1 MTYDLVLYILQVLCL
16 GWVGELLL
24 QLLDGLLRPFDL
36 AGTFLLR
43 PLEGVQLVLELLS
56 VLIL

>member
-1 MTYDLVLYILQVLCL
+1 MTYDLVLYVLQVLRL
-16 GWVGELLL
+16 GWMGELLL
-24 QLLDGLLRPFDL
+24 QLLDGLLRPLDL

-43 PLEGVQLVLELLS
+43 TLEGVQLVLELLS